1 MNATREKLLQAAAA
15 TFGEDGAAATSARSI
30 ATRAGVNQALVFYH
44 FGTVSELI
52 AAACQDR
59 VDAAVAQYRTQFAEV
74 SSLSELLAVGRKL
87 NVRERKVGNVLL
99 MAQLM
104 ASAAHDPVL
113 AAAARHGM
121 DLWTAEIE
129 TVLGRVLSG
138 SPLTEISDVAGLARM
153 VCAAFIGLELYEGAD
168 ADGAS
173 RALEALERLAVLV
186 EVVDDL
192 GPVARRALKAKLN
205 RAPTIAKSASRR
217 RPATAG
223 KGQSV
228 S

>member
-1 MNATREKLLQAAAA
+1 MNLTRQKLLQAAAA
-15 TFGEDGAAATSARSI
+15 TFSEHGAAATSARSI

-59 VDAAVAQYRTQFAEV
+59 LDEAVEQYRTQFSAV
-74 SSLSELLAVGRKL
+74 SSLSELLAVGREL
-87 NVRERKVGNVLL
+87 NVREREVGNVLL

-113 AAAARHGM
+113 AGAARHGM

-129 TVLGRVLSG
+129 AVLRRVLRG
-138 SPLTEISDVAGLARM
+138 SPLTEITDIAGLARM
-153 VCAAFIGLELYEGAD
+153 VCASFIGLELYEGAD

-173 RALEALERLAVLV
+173 RALEALDRLAVLV

-205 RAPTIAKSASRR
+205 RAPTGAKAAPRR

-223 KGQSV
+223 KAEP
-228 S
+228 